1 MGPAC
6 PNSSL
11 LAGKDVK
18 EALRERDE
26 WQVGLPQ
33 RDPFLPGVLLVFD
46 GFIRCLIVFFL
57 FFFCMVLYATLP
69 SSAASR
75 VESRSCP
82 SSESVESQFPRDDS
96 ILGVIFSKVFAI
108 WSMGP
113 DVW

>member
-46 GFIRCLIVFFL
+46 GFIRCLMGFLGFFL
-57 FFFCMVLYATLP
+57 HGFVCHIA
-69 SSAASR
+69 
-75 VESRSCP
+75 
-82 SSESVESQFPRDDS
+82 
-96 ILGVIFSKVFAI
+96 K
-108 WSMGP
+108 
-113 DVW
+113 